1 MRIVIVHGAYGNPN
15 ENWFPWL
22 RDELSERGHEVIVPA
37 LPTPEGQ
44 SLTSWKRAF
53 EQSVGA
59 LDQTTVVV
67 GHSAGATFILRL
79 LENQDEPILAAILVS
94 AFTGDLGL
102 PEFDEINA
110 TLGRGDFAWDHIRDM
125 AKTWRLYTSDDDP
138 YVPFA
143 KPTLLSEKLGIPI
156 TLIKGGK
163 HLNRAAGY
171 AEFPAL
177 RDDILAICAAA
188 ERR

>member
-1 MRIVIVHGAYGNPN
+1 MRIIIIHGAYGSPS

-22 RDELSERGHEVIVPA
+22 KNELSDRGHKVIVPT

-44 SLTSWKRAF
+44 SLTSWKHAF
-53 EQSVGA
+53 KQSVDG
-59 LDQTTVVV
+59 LDQSTVLV

-79 LENQDEPILAAILVS
+79 LEEQDKPILAAILVS

-156 TLIKGGK
+156 TLISGGK
-163 HLNRAAGY
+163 HLNRAAGF
-171 AEFPAL
+171 AEFPKL
-177 RDDILAICAAA
+177 RDDILAICEAA
-188 ERR
+188 EHR